1 VNNRS
6 GWYPIGLAA
15 GLERGT
21 SAGTRL
27 FGQEFVIWRDAEG
40 GSHVW
45 EDRCPHRGMRLSFGF
60 VRGNRIACLYHGWQY
75 DSAGQCRHIP
85 AHPGLDVPQTI
96 KVRRFSTVERN
107 GIVWTYWDTEE
118 SAGDPPPEIGPI
130 TPVRTL
136 TIAARLSLVAAEFG
150 APEAGMYLFADVDGL
165 LVIAALQPLSA
176 VETAAHLV
184 IRGDHRGD
192 GQKAVATWGQSLRD
206 RVEANNSAFCSA
218 EISA

>member
-1 VNNRS
+1 
-6 GWYPIGLAA
+6 
-15 GLERGT
+15 
-21 SAGTRL
+21 
-27 FGQEFVIWRDAEG
+27 
-40 GSHVW
+40 
-45 EDRCPHRGMRLSFGF
+45 
-60 VRGNRIACLYHGWQY
+60 
-75 DSAGQCRHIP
+75 
-85 AHPGLDVPQTI
+85 VPQTI

-118 SAGDPPPEIGPI
+118 SAGDPPPEIEPI

-176 VETAAHLV
+176 AETAAHLV

-192 GQKAVATWGQSLRD
+192 GQKTVAAWGQSLRN
-206 RVEANNSAFCSA
+206 RVETNNTAFCSA